1 MTIIKNTLGAI
12 VGMAIGALL
21 ATIGFVVLV
30 SDHYKTLEKEAR
42 KELERLKHPS
52 SKTKTVSTETKDTY
66 KVELPKQKQKYEWHD
81 PQNPKFPKY

>member
-1 MTIIKNTLGAI
+1 MTIIKNLVGTI
-12 VGMAIGALL
+12 VGIAIGMVL
-21 ATIGFVVLV
+21 ATIGFVALV

-66 KVELPKQKQKYEWHD
+66 RVEPQPPKYEWHKPD
-81 PQNPKFPKY
+81 QQKFPKY